1 MNFLFEAVVGFI
13 NDLRK
18 SPAKCIS
25 IGNNGD
31 YVILLHALAR
41 SNRSMKKIE
50 QDLNDEGYNV
60 INLNYPSTKHS
71 VEYLSEKYLAKTI
84 KKFCI
89 DKKKKIHFVT
99 YSLGGII
106 LRHYLQ
112 NHHKLNIDKIVMI
125 APPNKGSEV
134 VDFMKSNIFFRKFF
148 HWFFGPAGQQL
159 GSKKSSYVNSALGNT
174 INHEIGVIA
183 GDTCI
188 NPFIPFLISGPNDGR
203 ISVKNTKI
211 KNMKDHIV
219 IHSPHCFITTNNEC
233 IKQVSYFLS
242 YGIFYHGDY
251 E

>member
-1 MNFLFEAVVGFI
+1 MNFLFEAAINFI
-13 NDLRK
+13 SDICK
-18 SPAKCIS
+18 SPAKCVS

-31 YVILLHALAR
+31 YVILLHALAKG
-41 SNRSMKKIE
+41 SRSMRKIE
-50 QDLNDEGYNV
+50 RDLNDEGYTV
-60 INLNYPSTKHS
+60 INLSYPSTKHS
-71 VEYLSEKYLAKTI
+71 IEDLSEKYLAKAI
-84 KKFCI
+84 KKLCT

-106 LRHYLQ
+106 VRQYLQ

-134 VDFMKSNIFFRKFF
+134 VDFMKSNFLFKPFF

-159 GSKKSSYVNSALGNT
+159 GTKKSSYVNSALENT
-174 INHEIGVIA
+174 IHHEIGVIA
-183 GDTCI
+183 GDSCI
-188 NPFIPFLISGPNDGR
+188 NPFTPFLIKGPNDGR

-219 IHSPHCFITTNNEC
+219 IHSPHCFIASNDEC

-242 YGIFYHGDY
+242 YGLFYHGDD
-251 E
+251 